1 MEAPFEPFLPATA
14 RWPFPSAA
22 AAAAVQLNLSRHN
35 RDLRPC
41 LKQKTFLRTALLYPG
56 DGLGP
61 GQNETTQARMKI
73 PRPAQMATVGSQVVG
88 GT

>member
-1 MEAPFEPFLPATA
+1 MLREV
-14 RWPFPSAA
+14 
-22 AAAAVQLNLSRHN
+22 VQHPGPIKLIVAI
-35 RDLRPC
+35 P
-41 LKQKTFLRTALLYPG
+41 RTALLYPG

-88 GT
+88 GPRGVQG